1 LTTFPQNFNESPL
14 RLINILILHS
24 QFILMIKYLLF
35 IMILKLL
42 LLLLKTK
49 FLLFILLPKLMNH
62 DCYLSFDFPFNFNF
76 ITRFGFNFMADMEQ
90 S

>member
-1 LTTFPQNFNESPL
+1 
-14 RLINILILHS
+14 
-24 QFILMIKYLLF
+24 
-35 IMILKLL
+35 MILKLL